1 MIIRQKWLT
10 ALLFVIYSTVLIWII
25 LFKMQFSLQDIST
38 IRYVNVIPF
47 DKPMVTNGKVNY
59 SEMYLNALIFAPFGM
74 YLAILKPKW
83 SILTQLALIAL
94 VSLSFEVLQYIFMIG
109 SSDSTD
115 LLMNTVGGLL
125 GIIFYKVT
133 VTLAKTRAHSL
144 LIGFALIGT
153 LLFLAIATLLIMANI

>member
-1 MIIRQKWLT
+1 MTIRQKWLT

-74 YLAILKPKW
+74 YLAMLKPKW

-115 LLMNTVGGLL
+115 IIMNILGGLL
-125 GIIFYKVT
+125 GIIFYKT
-133 VTLAKTRAHSL
+133 TITLFKVRAHSL
-144 LIGFALIGT
+144 LIGFAFIST
-153 LLFLAIATLLIMANI
+153 LLFLAIASLVIIANL

>member
-1 MIIRQKWLT
+1 MTTRQKWIT
-10 ALLFVIYSTVLIWII
+10 VTLFAIYSTVLLWII

-38 IRYVNVIPF
+38 IRYINVIPF
-47 DKPMVTNGKVNY
+47 EKPMVTNGVNY

-74 YLAILKPKW
+74 YLAMLKPKW
-83 SILTQLALIAL
+83 SILSQVALITL
-94 VSLSFEVLQYIFMIG
+94 VRLSFEGLQYIFMLG

-115 LLMNTVGGLL
+115 LLMNTAGGLL

-144 LIGFALIGT
+144 LIGFALVGM
-153 LLFLAIATLLIMANI
+153 LLFLATAALLIIANI